1 METKQNS
8 GPKINKGEK
17 TGLAGILG
25 ALGWN
30 AAEGEAASGGLG
42 GIIDAATSGGLLA
55 TKAGIVGLV
64 LAGSTIA
71 GGVGWLGY
79 KVLGP
84 GPGDKAH
91 AHFQVFQPKPA
102 QSASGQSQGGGGN
115 SQNSGQSSLG
125 DLSQANQGAMGE
137 AGALAN
143 SAPATAA
150 AAIGAAPR
158 SPNAGK
164 VFGGKAAKAMPK
176 LAGAAKIG
184 QLSNLNAAGPAAAA
198 KPAAAKPMAVGAL
211 PGGAG
216 SGAPHGAVAGRGFGG
231 SSGGVGSGF
240 RAMNGAGTNYGVG
253 GPNAVPGNGFFDGAR
268 PSSLGLPSGSGLGG
282 VGSGAPTQFP
292 NASSYGGQFTPQG
305 GNQMPYTGNGTDVT
319 PWQGAINLA
328 IMLSL
333 LAGALMF
340 AAWKVSQ
347 SKIAGPTQNIIMAV
361 LGMVIA
367 AVGGFI
373 AYLGSQIA
381 GGQFGQS
388 FQGGAFT
395 LAGTFIAMSGMTIA
409 AGGVVGGFSQGATGG
424 MTGATTGIFM
434 ACGAAGL
441 LGAMAGYL
449 VPAQQYPSTMF
460 YGNPPDWTNPNAQV
474 NPNPYQYNPYM
485 GGYGSPGTGGIP

>member
-1 METKQNS
+1 METKQN

-17 TGLAGILG
+17 TGLAGILS

-30 AAEGEAASGGLG
+30 AAEGEAVSGGLG
-42 GIIDAATSGGLLA
+42 GMIDAATSGGLLA

-64 LAGSTIA
+64 LAGTTVA

-91 AHFQVFQPKPA
+91 AHFQVFQPRPA
-102 QSASGQSQGGGGN
+102 QSASGQSQGGGN
-115 SQNSGQSSLG
+115 SPNSGQSSLG

-137 AGALAN
+137 AAASLN
-143 SAPATAA
+143 SAPAAS
-150 AAIGAAPR
+150 AAIGAAPK
-158 SPNAGK
+158 SPNVGK
-164 VFGGKAAKAMPK
+164 VFGGKASKVMPK

-216 SGAPHGAVAGRGFGG
+216 AGAPHGAVAGRGFGG
-231 SSGGVGSGF
+231 SSGGGGGGF
-240 RAMNGAGTNYGVG
+240 RAMNGAGTGYGG
-253 GPNAVPGNGFFDGAR
+253 LGPNNVPGNALFDGTHA
-268 PSSLGLPSGSGLGG
+268 SGIGTPSGSGLGG

-292 NASSYGGQFTPQG
+292 AASSYGGQFSPQG

-333 LAGALMF
+333 LAGALMYAAF
-340 AAWKVSQ
+340 ALSKSQ
-347 SKIAGPTQNIIMAV
+347 TLSVGTLKAILAV
-361 LGMVIA
+361 LGVVIA

-395 LAGTFIAMSGMTIA
+395 LAGTFIAMSGMAIA
-409 AGGVVGGFSQGATGG
+409 AGGAAGDFTKAGFGG
-424 MTGATTGIFM
+424 TTSMVFM
-434 ACGAAGL
+434 ACGAVGL
-441 LGAMAGYL
+441 LSAMAGYL
-449 VPAQQYPSTMF
+449 VPGQQYPSTMF

-474 NPNPYQYNPYM
+474 NPNPYQYNPYY
-485 GGYGSPGTGGIP
+485 GGSSMGGIP

>member
-1 METKQNS
+1 
-8 GPKINKGEK
+8 
-17 TGLAGILG
+17 
-25 ALGWN
+25 
-30 AAEGEAASGGLG
+30 
-42 GIIDAATSGGLLA
+42 LA

-102 QSASGQSQGGGGN
+102 QSSSGQSQGGGGN

-137 AGALAN
+137 ASALAN
-143 SAPATAA
+143 SAPVAS
-150 AAIGAAPR
+150 AAIGAAPK
-158 SPNAGK
+158 SPNVGK

-231 SSGGVGSGF
+231 SSGGGGGGF
-240 RAMNGAGTNYGVG
+240 RAMNGAGTGYGVG
-253 GPNAVPGNGFFDGAR
+253 GPNAVPGNGLFDGAR
-268 PSSLGLPSGSGLGG
+268 PSSLGIPSGSGLGG
-282 VGSGAPTQFP
+282 VGSGSPTQFP
-292 NASSYGGQFTPQG
+292 NASSYGGQFSPQG
-305 GNQMPYTGNGTDVT
+305 GNQMPYTGSGTDVT

-333 LAGALMF
+333 LAGALMY
-340 AAWKVSQ
+340 AAYAVSKSSLGAAKQ
-347 SKIAGPTQNIIMAV
+347 ILIV
-361 LGMVIA
+361 LGVIIA
-367 AVGGFI
+367 AIGGFI

-395 LAGTFIAMSGMTIA
+395 LAGTFIAMSGMAIAGGGA
-409 AGGVVGGFSQGATGG
+409 AGDFSKGTGFGG
-424 MTGATTGIFM
+424 TTSMVFM
-434 ACGAAGL
+434 ACGAVGL
-441 LGAMAGYL
+441 LSAMAGYL

-485 GGYGSPGTGGIP
+485 GGYGGSSMGGIP

>member
-1 METKQNS
+1 METKQN

-91 AHFQVFQPKPA
+91 AHFQVFQPRPA
-102 QSASGQSQGGGGN
+102 QSASSGSQGNGN
-115 SQNSGQSSLG
+115 PSSSGNSSLG
-125 DLSQANQGAMGE
+125 YLSSANQGAMGE
-137 AGALAN
+137 AAAPTN
-143 SAPATAA
+143 SAPIVS
-150 AAIGAAPR
+150 AAIGAAPK

-164 VFGGKAAKAMPK
+164 VFGGKASKVMPK

-198 KPAAAKPMAVGAL
+198 KPTAAKPMAVGAL

-231 SSGGVGSGF
+231 SSGGGGGGF
-240 RAMNGAGTNYGVG
+240 RAMNGAGTGYGG
-253 GPNAVPGNGFFDGAR
+253 LGPNNVPGNGLFDGTHA
-268 PSSLGLPSGSGLGG
+268 SGIGTPSGSGLGG

-292 NASSYGGQFTPQG
+292 NASSYGGQFAPQG

-340 AAWKVSQ
+340 AAYKVSA
-347 SKIAGPTQNIIMAV
+347 SSLATPTAKAILAV
-361 LGMVIA
+361 LGLVIA

-395 LAGTFIAMSGMTIA
+395 LAGTFIAMAGATIA
-409 AGGVVGGFSQGATGG
+409 AGSVFDFAQAGTAAGDGFS
-424 MTGATTGIFM
+424 ATTSTIFM
-434 ACGAAGL
+434 ACGAVGL
-441 LGAMAGYL
+441 LSAMAGYL
-449 VPAQQYPSTMF
+449 VPGQQYPSTMF
-460 YGNPPDWTNPNAQV
+460 YGNPPDWTNQNVQV

-485 GGYGSPGTGGIP
+485 GGYGGSSMGGIP